1 MVPKRTN
8 ASKRSM
14 LNKFVHDLHISTQRE
29 RHEKER
35 KCKSHD
41 FNTYFDTFYLRLLR
55 LFEIKK
61 VANG

>member
-35 KCKSHD
+35 KCKRHD
-41 FNTYFDTFYLRLLR
+41 FNTYFDFLS
-55 LFEIKK
+55 EA
-61 VANG
+61 V